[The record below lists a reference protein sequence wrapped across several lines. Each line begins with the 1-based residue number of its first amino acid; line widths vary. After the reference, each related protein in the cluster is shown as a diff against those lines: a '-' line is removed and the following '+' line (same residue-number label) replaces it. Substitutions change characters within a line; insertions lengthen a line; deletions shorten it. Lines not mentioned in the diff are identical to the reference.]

1 MTPLNLFKCMSD
13 ATRLQLLLII
23 ATVEEACV
31 CDLMHALSL
40 NQPKTSRNLAQLR
53 QAGIVQDERRGKWMY
68 YSLHPQLPDWARSII
83 LNTAEQQKDELKH
96 ILKPF
101 SFINKQPCCE

>member
-1 MTPLNLFKCMSD
+1 
-13 ATRLQLLLII
+13 
-23 ATVEEACV
+23 
-31 CDLMHALSL
+31 
-40 NQPKTSRNLAQLR
+40 
-53 QAGIVQDERRGKWMY
+53 MY